1 MPTETT
7 TTETTTIISQLI
19 KAEKTY
25 VTAGKR
31 RQLLLA
37 RLSGMNVAFADIHN
51 RLLSEAKAEGYYTTD
66 LELKKAK
73 EDRKEWA
80 VLLFQF
86 IDWVYRT
93 YQNYNE
99 PLRKVRDVVK
109 KGAVAPKTVTVK
121 EGGVLTDKRAEKI
134 LDKGENLPILNKA
147 LENKGLVIIPK
158 KLSVSDIENILGDEE
173 NADAIIEVLRERG
186 LI

>member
-1 MPTETT
+1 MPT
-7 TTETTTIISQLI
+7 TTETELTIISQII

-25 VTAGKR
+25 VSANKR
-31 RQLLLA
+31 RQLTLA

-51 RLLSEAKAEGYYTTD
+51 RLLAEAKAEGYYSTD

-86 IDWVYRT
+86 IDWTYRT

-99 PLRKVRDVVK
+99 PLRKTRDVVK
-109 KGAVAPKTVTVK
+109 KGAVAPKVVNTK
-121 EGGVLTDKRAEKI
+121 EGSVLTEKRAEKI
-134 LDKGENLPILNKA
+134 LEKDANLPILTKA
-147 LENKGLVIIPK
+147 LEGKGLTVMPK
-158 KLSVSDIENILGDEE
+158 KLGNAEIDVLLGDEE
-173 NADAIIEVLRERG
+173 NVDAIIEALRERG

>member
-1 MPTETT
+1 MPTT
-7 TTETTTIISQLI
+7 TTETLSIISQII

-25 VTAGKR
+25 VSANKR
-31 RQLLLA
+31 RSLTLA

-51 RLLSEAKAEGYYTTD
+51 RLLAEAKVEGYYSTD

-86 IDWVYRT
+86 IDWTYRT

-99 PLRKVRDVVK
+99 PLSKVKDVVNRGK
-109 KGAVAPKTVTVK
+109 TKPKVVNTK
-121 EGGVLTDKRAEKI
+121 EGGVLTEKRAEKI
-134 LDKGENLPILNKA
+134 LEKTENLPILTKA
-147 LENKGLVIIPK
+147 FEEKGLTVMPK
-158 KLSVSDIENILGDEE
+158 KLGNAEINVILGDEE
-173 NADAIIEVLRERG
+173 NVDAIIEALRERG